1 MSSSIVHYEV
11 IKKKFRDFSQRSLW
25 LTTISA
31 ATLALAVFLLA
42 FRFVE
47 PAPPDTIVM
56 STGAVDGG
64 YHTFAL
70 QYQEILARDGVK
82 LELRTSA
89 GSQENVSRLLDPDS
103 NVEVAFFQG
112 GSAFAANAPELA
124 SLGSIYYEP
133 LWVFYRGPEIHDFDG
148 LQGKKIAIGPEASG
162 ARSLALQLL
171 AVNAAVMPPTL
182 LLAESGRQANDM
194 LLHGKLDAV
203 FIVGPPESA
212 LVEQLVSAP
221 GIRLLS
227 VDRAEAYTRRFPSLT
242 KLTLP
247 QGVFD
252 FVKNVPAH
260 DVTLI
265 SPTANLLAVD
275 NLHPA
280 LAYLL
285 MRAAS
290 KIHGE
295 AGLFRKAG
303 DFPAPL
309 NSEFPLNAE
318 ATRYYKSGPPFLQ
331 RFLPYWA
338 AVLVDRLWLTL
349 VPVLALLIPLGRI
362 LPAVYRWRVRSR
374 IYRWYAKLKE
384 VELELDENS
393 TPEQLKELLAR
404 LDQIER
410 GVNQVNTPLA
420 YTDNLYAFRQ
430 NVELVRQRVR
440 TQLNGGGRGRR
451 QDERLPA
458 PARSA
463 ST

>member
-1 MSSSIVHYEV
+1 MIN
-11 IKKKFRDFSQRSLW
+11 KKFRDFSQRSLW

-31 ATLALAVFLLA
+31 GMLALAVFLLA

-56 STGAVDGG
+56 STGAVDSG

-70 QYQEILARDGVK
+70 RYREILARDGVK

-103 NVEVAFFQG
+103 DVEVAFFQG

-162 ARSLALQLL
+162 VRSLALQLL

-203 FIVGPPESA
+203 FMVGPPESA
-212 LVEQLVSAP
+212 LVDQLVSAP

-227 VDRAEAYTRRFPSLT
+227 LKRAEAYTRRFPALT

-275 NLHPA
+275 TLHPA

-285 MRAAS
+285 MRAAGE
-290 KIHGE
+290 IHGG
-295 AGLFRKAG
+295 AGLLNKAG

-309 NSEFPLNAE
+309 NSEFPLSAE

-331 RFLPYWA
+331 RYLAYWA
-338 AVLVDRLWLTL
+338 AVLVDRLWITL
-349 VPVLALLIPLGRI
+349 LPLLALLVPLGRI
-362 LPAVYRWRVRSR
+362 IPAIYRWRVRSR

-384 VELELDENS
+384 VELEMDDEI
-393 TPEQLKELLAR
+393 TADKLKDLLAR
-404 LDQIER
+404 LDQIEYA
-410 GVNQVNTPLA
+410 VNRIDTPLA
-420 YTDNLYAFRQ
+420 YADNLYAFRQ
-430 NVELVRQRVR
+430 NVNLVRRRVHA
-440 TQLNGGGRGRR
+440 
-451 QDERLPA
+451 RLA
-458 PARSA
+458 EAG
-463 ST
+463 

>member
-1 MSSSIVHYEV
+1 M
-11 IKKKFRDFSQRSLW
+11 IKRKLSDLSRRDLW
-25 LTTISA
+25 LTITPVVVV
-31 ATLALAVFLLA
+31 ALAVFALA
-42 FRFVE
+42 LHFIE
-47 PAPPDTIVM
+47 PAPPDSIVI
-56 STGAVDGG
+56 STGAIDSG
-64 YHTFAL
+64 YYMFAL
-70 QYQEILARDGVK
+70 RYREILARDGVK
-82 LELRTSA
+82 LELRPSA
-89 GSQENVSRLLDPDS
+89 GSQENVSRLLDDQS
-103 NVEVAFFQG
+103 DVEVGFLQG
-112 GSAFAANAPELA
+112 GSAFSANAPELV

-133 LWVFYRGPEIHDFDG
+133 LWVFYRGPEIHDFGG
-148 LQGKKIAIGPEASG
+148 LQGKKIATGPEESG
-162 ARSLALQLL
+162 TRALALQLL
-171 AVNAAVMPPTL
+171 AVNAAVMPPTML
-182 LLAESGRQANDM
+182 LVESGKQANEM
-194 LLHGKLDAV
+194 LLQGKLDAV

-265 SPTANLLAVD
+265 SSTANLLAVD
-275 NLHPA
+275 GLHPA

-290 KIHGE
+290 EIHGG

-303 DFPAPL
+303 EFPAPL
-309 NSEFPLNAE
+309 NSEFPLSAE

-349 VPVLALLIPLGRI
+349 LPVLALLIPLGRI
-362 LPAVYRWRVRSR
+362 LPAIYRWRVRSR

-440 TQLNGGGRGRR
+440 A
-451 QDERLPA
+451 QDEGLGTRG
-458 PARSA
+458 
-463 ST
+463 